1 MVPGG
6 SAQTCVFFL
15 YLISMLQLARS
26 QGVWSGLVNSARD
39 DFDFECPNGTV
50 IVGLASVF
58 RWAVGVG
65 GGAIV
70 ET

>member
-1 MVPGG
+1 MVLG
-6 SAQTCVFFL
+6 SRAQTCVFVL
-15 YLISMLQLARS
+15 CLISILQLVRS

-39 DFDFECPNGTV
+39 DFDFECPNSTV